1 MVEKADTKEF
11 LRGEKGIESLKSL
24 IKYFLAMS
32 YYPFNIP
39 NLLEGNF
46 LLQRKTLYHEG
57 THQAALL
64 FASSQS
70 HLDAS
75 VSNKMQPTEMW
86 AVFAQEKRV
95 KRKTQ
100 SRMMKRIWLTHRVFS
115 QAVLLLRQI
124 DSPRAMNP
132 LQARTRKAL
141 WAAHFTLH
149 QPNNATDEIASAWT
163 SQ

>member
-1 MVEKADTKEF
+1 MVEKAETKEF

-64 FASSQS
+64 LPAARAIWMPQFP
-70 HLDAS
+70 
-75 VSNKMQPTEMW
+75 MQPTEMW

-115 QAVLLLRQI
+115 QAVLLLRQF